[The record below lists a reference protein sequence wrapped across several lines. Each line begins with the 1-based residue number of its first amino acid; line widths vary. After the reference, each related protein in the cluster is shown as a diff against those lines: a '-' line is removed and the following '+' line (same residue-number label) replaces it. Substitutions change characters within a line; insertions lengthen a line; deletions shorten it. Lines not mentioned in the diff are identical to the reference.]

1 MITLI
6 VAAAAVAQAPASTA
20 PAPAQPA
27 PMMQMGDHPAGQHA
41 MKEKC
46 CCDDMAKDEGH
57 AAQHSGHPA
66 R

>member
-1 MITLI
+1 MMTLI
-6 VAAAAVAQAPASTA
+6 VAAAAAAQTPASVP
-20 PAPAQPA
+20 PAPAQSA
-27 PMMQMGDHPAGQHA
+27 PMQMGDHSAGQHA

-57 AAQHSGHPA
+57 AAEHSGHAA